1 MHDNVSHMVLCLL
14 ITEIEH
20 TFQDTSFVDMLL
32 IVQDNCLPCG
42 FNYSKDSPGII
53 YPELMGLWAL

>member
-1 MHDNVSHMVLCLL
+1 MHDNVSHMALCLL

-20 TFQDTSFVDMLL
+20 IFQDTSFVDMLL